1 MFKTICNLVVCL
13 LLFFSSLAHAQSETG
28 DRGGGSGHGSG
39 ASRDNNVDNVL
50 AMLNGNRDMMARVHA
65 SLSLMLSS
73 SSAGVGTSAV
83 PVHLTPRQPLD
94 AMSGGSAEGGTSGE
108 PVHAMSDIYGIE

>member
-28 DRGGGSGHGSG
+28 DRGGGSGQGSE
-39 ASRDNNVDNVL
+39 ASRVNNVNNLL
-50 AMLNGNRDMMARVHA
+50 AMFNGDREMMAIVQA
-65 SLSLMLSS
+65 SLSSVLSPG
-73 SSAGVGTSAV
+73 SAGVGTSAV

-94 AMSGGSAEGGTSGE
+94 AMSGSSAGGGTSGE

>member
-28 DRGGGSGHGSG
+28 DKGGGSGE

-65 SLSLMLSS
+65 SLSLVLSS
-73 SSAGVGTSAV
+73 GSAAGVGTSAV

-94 AMSGGSAEGGTSGE
+94 AMSGGSAGGGTSGE